1 MPSGHCAPR
10 PAKRV
15 SGAFLVAALAL
26 AAAAC
31 AGRPAA
37 SVQFSPPPRVPPSV
51 VAQPPPTILSAH
63 YAADDAPSLGGLDG
77 IAVVFSED
85 IDAAGLRPG
94 VFLVLLA
101 DGGRTL
107 AKEAVLAPASEA
119 DENRTV
125 WLLGDFGDPR
135 RRPPTD
141 VVVIAPLHTES
152 GSSLEGV
159 LAPVLGFD
167 EGGRISYAQAQQQP
181 CASGGLRVRTFWTD
195 ALRDVAQE
203 DLQAISMEL
212 VSGRTVS
219 PSGFEDHAEAGAF
232 IGESRDDNVLDLCV
246 SSGERVIGVRVQAG
260 AFTDVPGHRSAATR
274 ATVARPP
281 DVE

>member
-1 MPSGHCAPR
+1 M
-10 PAKRV
+10 
-15 SGAFLVAALAL
+15 
-26 AAAAC
+26 
-31 AGRPAA
+31 
-37 SVQFSPPPRVPPSV
+37 
-51 VAQPPPTILSAH
+51 LSAH
-63 YAADDAPSLGGLDG
+63 FAQDDAPSLGGLDS

-85 IDAAGLRPG
+85 VDAASLRPD

-107 AKEAVLAPASEA
+107 AREAVLAPASEA

-159 LAPVLGFD
+159 LAPVLGFG
-167 EGGRISYAQAQQQP
+167 EGGHIVHAQAEP
-181 CASGGLRVRTFWTD
+181 EFCESGEPRIRTFWTD

-203 DLQAISMEL
+203 DLQAITLEL

-219 PSGFEDHAEAGAF
+219 PSSFEDHADVGSF

-246 SSGERVIGVRVQAG
+246 PAQERVIGVRVQAG
-260 AFTDVPGHRSAATR
+260 SFTDVPGHRSAGTKAP
-274 ATVARPP
+274 VARAPAA
-281 DVE
+281 E

>member
-1 MPSGHCAPR
+1 M
-10 PAKRV
+10 
-15 SGAFLVAALAL
+15 
-26 AAAAC
+26 
-31 AGRPAA
+31 
-37 SVQFSPPPRVPPSV
+37 
-51 VAQPPPTILSAH
+51 
-63 YAADDAPSLGGLDG
+63 DG

-85 IDAAGLRPG
+85 VDAASLRPG

-152 GSSLEGV
+152 GSSLQGV

-167 EGGRISYAQAQQQP
+167 EGGHIVHAQAQQEP
-181 CASGGLRVRTFWTD
+181 CASGEPRVRTFWTD
-195 ALRDVAQE
+195 ALREVTQD
-203 DLQAISMEL
+203 DLQAVALEL
-212 VSGRTVS
+212 VGGRTVP
-219 PSGFEDHAEAGAF
+219 PSSFEDHAEAGSF
-232 IGESRDDNVLDLCV
+232 VGESRDDNVLDLCV
-246 SSGERVIGVRVQAG
+246 PVEERVIGVRVKAG
-260 AFTDVPGHRSAATR
+260 TFTDIPGHRSAATK
-274 ATVARPP
+274 ATVARAPAA
-281 DVE
+281 E

>member
-1 MPSGHCAPR
+1 M
-10 PAKRV
+10 
-15 SGAFLVAALAL
+15 
-26 AAAAC
+26 
-31 AGRPAA
+31 
-37 SVQFSPPPRVPPSV
+37 
-51 VAQPPPTILSAH
+51 LSAH
-63 YAADDAPSLGGLDG
+63 YALDDAPSLGGLDG

-85 IDAAGLRPG
+85 VDAASLRPG

-167 EGGRISYAQAQQQP
+167 EGGQIVHAQVQQEP
-181 CASGGLRVRTFWTD
+181 CASGQARVRTYWTD
-195 ALRDVAQE
+195 ALRDVAE
-203 DLQAISMEL
+203 DDLQAISLEL
-212 VSGRTVS
+212 VSGRTVP
-219 PSGFEDHAEAGAF
+219 PSGFEDHAEAGSF
-232 IGESRDDNVLDLCV
+232 VGESRDDNVLDLCV
-246 SSGERVIGVRVQAG
+246 PDLERVVGVRVQAG
-260 AFTDVPGHRSAATR
+260 AFTDIPGHRNAATR
-274 ATVARPP
+274 ATVARPANA
-281 DVE
+281 E